1 MNELRF
7 DGKSVIV
14 TGAGRGFGRAHAMA
28 FAARGA
34 RVVVA
39 DYGTN
44 VDGTG
49 SSPEPAQTVAKEI
62 DAAGGEAVACFAS
75 VADAAGAASMVETA
89 LDAFGG
95 VDIVVNNAGI
105 CDPQFLADMTTE
117 QFRRMQDTH
126 YLGTVNVTKAAWPQL
141 LAAPHGCVVNT
152 TSEAI
157 LGNVPKSTAYSAAKG
172 AVFSFTRGLALE
184 GRQHGI
190 RVNAVAPRGMTRM
203 SDPPMLAKVFD
214 QPEEAFVNPFYEAMT
229 PELVSPAV
237 VFLAHQSCPLT
248 GEVLICGGGRA
259 VRLAVIE
266 TRGITRELM
275 TPEDIAESLDEV
287 MDETGAQL
295 CGLDMPEP

>member
-49 SSPEPAQTVAKEI
+49 SSSEPAQTVAKEI

-75 VADAAGAASMVETA
+75 VADEAGAASIVETA

-126 YLGTVNVTKAAWPQL
+126 YLGTVNVTKAAWPHL
-141 LAAPHGCVVNT
+141 LAAPNGCVVNT

-172 AVFSFTRGLALE
+172 AVFSFTRALALDS
-184 GRQHGI
+184 RPHGI

-203 SDPPMLAKVFD
+203 SDPPMLARVFD
-214 QPEEAFVNPFYEAMT
+214 QPEEMFINPFYEAMT

-237 VFLAHQSCPLT
+237 VYLAHESCPLN
-248 GEVLICGGGRA
+248 GEVLICGGGRV
-259 VRLAVIE
+259 VRMAVIE
-266 TRGITRELM
+266 TNGITREKM
-275 TPEDIAESLDEV
+275 APEDIAESLDEV
-287 MDETGAQL
+287 MDTTDAQV
-295 CGLDMPEP
+295 CGLDMPNP

>member
-1 MNELRF
+1 MNKLRF

-28 FAARGA
+28 LAARGA
-34 RVVVA
+34 KVVVA

-75 VADAAGAASMVETA
+75 VADEAGAASMVEAA
-89 LDAFGG
+89 LDTFGQL
-95 VDIVVNNAGI
+95 DIVVNNAGI
-105 CDPQFLADMTTE
+105 CDPQFFSDMTME

-126 YLGTVNVTKAAWPQL
+126 YLGTVNVTKAAWPHL
-141 LAAPHGCVVNT
+141 LAAPNGCVVNT

-172 AVFSFTRGLALE
+172 AVFSFTRALALD
-184 GRQHGI
+184 GRQHGV

-214 QPEEAFVNPFYEAMT
+214 QPAETFVNPFYEAMT
-229 PELVSPAV
+229 PDGVSPAV
-237 VFLAHQSCPLT
+237 VYLAHESCPLN
-248 GEVLICGGGRA
+248 GEVLICGGGRT

-266 TRGITRELM
+266 TTGLTREEM
-275 TPEDIAESLDEV
+275 TPEDIAENLDEL
-287 MDETGAQL
+287 MDTSDAQV
-295 CGLDMPEP
+295 CGLDMPNP